1 MSETS
6 QDFIEHVFIRWLIVY
21 TMKHIKPLRMLKKR
35 VKQKVPKI
43 PKNIFAEGVYKIKKL

>member
-1 MSETS
+1 MSETL
-6 QDFIEHVFIRWLIVY
+6 QHVTEHVFIRWLIVY

-43 PKNIFAEGVYKIKKL
+43 PKNIFVEGFTK